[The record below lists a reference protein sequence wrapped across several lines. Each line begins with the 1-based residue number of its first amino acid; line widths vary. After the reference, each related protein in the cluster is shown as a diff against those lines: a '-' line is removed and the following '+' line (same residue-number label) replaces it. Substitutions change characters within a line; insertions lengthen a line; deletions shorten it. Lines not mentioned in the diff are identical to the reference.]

1 MKVTAVEVLEKEMKA
16 FSEGVAQGARLNE
29 LRSGGSVSTARVVLP
44 AMTKPLRLVTPA
56 GVEQQ

>member
-1 MKVTAVEVLEKEMKA
+1 MKVTAVEVSGKEMEA
-16 FSEGVAQGARLNE
+16 FFEGAAQGTRLNE

-44 AMTKPLRLVTPA
+44 AMTKPLRLVTPS